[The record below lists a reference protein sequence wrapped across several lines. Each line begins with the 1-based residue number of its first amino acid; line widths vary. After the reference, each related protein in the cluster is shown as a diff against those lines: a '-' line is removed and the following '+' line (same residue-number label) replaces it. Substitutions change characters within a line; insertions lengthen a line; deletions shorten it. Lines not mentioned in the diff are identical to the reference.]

1 MSHGSQTL
9 NRSRAGR
16 ILVCDDDR
24 IMVRLVQAQMERYGH
39 AVTPSYSGLE
49 ALQRL
54 EEETFDLLILDVMMP
69 GIDGFELLK
78 HLRRDARTADL
89 PVILLTGRSN
99 DEDVFNGYHLGADV
113 FLTKPVDFTELSV
126 FVRSLIES
134 GQTLD

>member
-1 MSHGSQTL
+1 
-9 NRSRAGR
+9 
-16 ILVCDDDR
+16 
-24 IMVRLVQAQMERYGH
+24 MERYGH